1 MLRDARYVMGVIATI
16 FGILGTFLLFN
27 FLFALLY
34 TLSKKAGNGF
44 YRWITHDLEFLMILS
59 APLFGLTQLIASSI
73 YGRFNWFVARVLL
86 FLYAILVFVLA
97 IVCFVAF
104 GHFADMQ

>member
-34 TLSKKAGNGF
+34 TMSKTAGNGF
-44 YRWITHDLEFLMILS
+44 YRWITHDLEFLMSLS
-59 APLFGLTQLIASSI
+59 APLFGLTQLVASST
-73 YGRFNWFVARVLL
+73 YERFNWFIARVLI

-97 IVCFVAF
+97 IVCFIAF